1 MCAGVGSV
9 QEQGSANVLRGGH
22 ACKAGWKKG
31 RQGVCRETGVQ
42 TGVEGGAGWG
52 VRGGFIYPLV
62 EAIFCNSI
70 FRERIIMIEISGL
83 CKKCIT

>member
-42 TGVEGGAGWG
+42 TGVEGGGG
-52 VRGGFIYPLV
+52 VGG
-62 EAIFCNSI
+62 E
-70 FRERIIMIEISGL
+70 G
-83 CKKCIT
+83 